1 MAFDNPVCS
10 NAWRAVLHA
19 PRRVDT
25 PRSSRSP
32 TPSRRNALWRPRFL
46 CQRSQKHFRMC
57 RRIQPSSRKTFRCSW
72 ASRYYP
78 HQPTTYRR
86 HSSRNSRLVTLR
98 QLRQISRT
106 FCLHRSTL
114 CGVTARLLRT
124 AAHDDKLGLG
134 ARRTGMPVRRGMV
147 RPSNSLL
154 YHSGIRPGRRRYA
167 TTASARSTRSKKY
180 RGQGLRPW
188 TP

>member
-10 NAWRAVLHA
+10 NAWRAIHHA

-32 TPSRRNALWRPRFL
+32 TPSRRNALWRPRAL
-46 CQRSQKHFRMC
+46 CQRSQKHFRLC

-78 HQPTTYRR
+78 HQPTTYCR

-98 QLRQISRT
+98 PLRQISRT
-106 FCLHRSTL
+106 FCLNRSTL
-114 CGVTARLLRT
+114 CGATSHCPLRLIRNPRNFRFQGLPAPLLTRFFRNRRCVSIQSPIPAST
-124 AAHDDKLGLG
+124 RFAA
-134 ARRTGMPVRRGMV
+134 A
-147 RPSNSLL
+147 SLL
-154 YHSGIRPGRRRYA
+154 P
-167 TTASARSTRSKKY
+167 
-180 RGQGLRPW
+180 
-188 TP
+188 